1 MYMIMIIILIIVVI
15 SMNAALFSF
24 PLNVLI
30 ETTVSSVN
38 NKTDT
43 TEQLLSQVS
52 VD

>member
-1 MYMIMIIILIIVVI
+1 MYIDNDNNIDN
-15 SMNAALFSF
+15 SGHPMNAAQCSF

-43 TEQLLSQVS
+43 TEQLLSQAS